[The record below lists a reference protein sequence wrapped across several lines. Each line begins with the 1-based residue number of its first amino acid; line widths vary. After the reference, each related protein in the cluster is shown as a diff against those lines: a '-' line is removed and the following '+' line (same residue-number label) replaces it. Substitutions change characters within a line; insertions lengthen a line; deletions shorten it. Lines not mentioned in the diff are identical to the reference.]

1 MIDEE
6 IVLDPTE
13 EPTDD
18 QIEKSVDDSD
28 DGHQAPFVTSV
39 KDEHE
44 DALAFDHST
53 ASPSV
58 LGEENPFGGDATDSE
73 SPDIDKALSDVG
85 LSNDDGGIKPL
96 GE

>member
-1 MIDEE
+1 MIDDNK
-6 IVLDPTE
+6 LDPKNNPAG
-13 EPTDD
+13 EPN
-18 QIEKSVDDSD
+18 DDSD
-28 DGHQAPFVTSV
+28 DTHQAAFVPSV

-44 DALAFDHST
+44 DALQFDPSL

-85 LSNDDGGIKPL
+85 LANDDDGIKPL
-96 GE
+96 GD